1 MLEVIYFHKTAKF
14 KWKRGFE
21 YIECYYVGLCCCE
34 MDLFLIILKF
44 FLQLYL
50 FSIIL
55 VLKEDVSMTTSIEV
69 EDELYFRF
77 KMECMKRKLTVKEV
91 INNLMILFV
100 EEKKEV

>member
-1 MLEVIYFHKTAKF
+1 
-14 KWKRGFE
+14 
-21 YIECYYVGLCCCE
+21 
-34 MDLFLIILKF
+34 
-44 FLQLYL
+44 
-50 FSIIL
+50 
-55 VLKEDVSMTTSIEV
+55 MTTSIEV